1 MLEGKKVHLSPLKF
15 ASFNSTKFTSSTDD
29 SVFFVSTFSFVFF
42 LGSTCILTGSTT
54 KPGGNSSPTTILVL
68 TYLASY
74 SIIFF
79 ALLFTLM
86 DSA

>member
-1 MLEGKKVHLSPLKF
+1 MLEGNEVHLSPLKF
-15 ASFNSTKFTSSTDD
+15 ASFNSTKFTSSTED
-29 SVFFVSTFSFVFF
+29 SAFFVSTFSSVFF
-42 LGSTCILTGSTT
+42 FGLTCILTGSTT
-54 KPGGNSSPTTILVL
+54 KPGGNSSPTTILVF

-74 SIIFF
+74 SISFF